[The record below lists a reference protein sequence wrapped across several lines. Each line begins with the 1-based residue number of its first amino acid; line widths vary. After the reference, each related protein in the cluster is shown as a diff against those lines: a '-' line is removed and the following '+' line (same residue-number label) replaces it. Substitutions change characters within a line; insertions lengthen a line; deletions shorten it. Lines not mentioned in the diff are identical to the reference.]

1 MWSVGCILGEM
12 YTGKPV
18 FPGNSTI
25 NQIEKI
31 IELLGKPSQ
40 ADVDS
45 LQSVMAKECLN
56 QINLGKKKSFSSAFG
71 MMDRE
76 GLDLLRKMLA
86 FNPDQRYS
94 VEEAL
99 KHPYLKDFHDPE
111 EEISY
116 KGTIKI
122 PVD

>member
-1 MWSVGCILGEM
+1 M

-86 FNPDQRYS
+86 FNPDKRYS
-94 VEEAL
+94 VE
-99 KHPYLKDFHDPE
+99 
-111 EEISY
+111 
-116 KGTIKI
+116 
-122 PVD
+122 